1 MSEWVGG
8 WVGEWVGV
16 LILCM
21 YNTLAGC
28 VSLTTKVQVGLPTPA
43 MGGTVST
50 PVSS

>member
-1 MSEWVGG
+1 MGE

-28 VSLTTKVQVGLPTPA
+28 VSLTTKGS
-43 MGGTVST
+43 GGTAHTCNGRHS
-50 PVSS
+50 